1 MEGYFICNHLT
12 YKRDFCTLYAIW
24 NSNIIEKCADCINK
38 KCEICSNKDSSI
50 LKEGEWISCCEICSY
65 KVR

>member
-24 NSNIIEKCADCINK
+24 NSNIIEKCADCIN
-38 KCEICSNKDSSI
+38 
-50 LKEGEWISCCEICSY
+50 
-65 KVR
+65 